1 MLATE
6 HPFLSLPL
14 FDTDIEP
21 GAFCKIYL
29 ELGPH
34 GYPGYAGIFQ
44 KQKQYCG
51 TILGDR

>member
-6 HPFLSLPL
+6 HPFLSFPL

-21 GAFCKIYL
+21 GAFCKI
-29 ELGPH
+29 
-34 GYPGYAGIFQ
+34 YPGYAGIFQ